1 MHLSYC
7 CHQKQGY
14 FSVPML
20 KLKRYIFY
28 VKSFSRN
35 FFVMKLIWR
44 KKWNYVYIFMLY
56 EQNFCPVNSK
66 KKITKKYFFDVIK
79 KSVSYNLDLDG
90 CLWKG
95 QKCQKGKRNQ
105 RSDSKKWPGNLRQ
118 VSLLWFSDRLYSI

>member
-28 VKSFSRN
+28 VKSFS
-35 FFVMKLIWR
+35 FLS
-44 KKWNYVYIFMLY
+44 WNWFDGKNKIMYIFMLY
-56 EQNFCPVNSK
+56 DQNFCPVNSK
-66 KKITKKYFFDVIK
+66 KKNYRKKIFFWCYK

-118 VSLLWFSDRLYSI
+118 VSLLWFSDGLYSI